1 MINWYQYFVL
11 SNSVCNHTRVLVYDY
26 RPNWTP
32 LSPQYYHYKFHFA
45 FTLNNG
51 NRTSC
56 RPIRSVIIRVIN
68 KIGRPSS
75 GEFDLLIIIITIS
88 EKTNAFFY
96 VKELSISIIQNQGKY
111 QWQRNCLMLQIRQLW
126 KITSLVG

>member
-1 MINWYQYFVL
+1 MIFQNCLKFHEPLRITISKYHSWYLCQISL
-11 SNSVCNHTRVLVYDY
+11 QTMLLPILIILVYDY

-75 GEFDLLIIIITIS
+75 GEFDLLIITITIF
-88 EKTNAFFY
+88 EKTNEFFY
-96 VKELSISIIQNQGKY
+96 VKELSISIMQN
-111 QWQRNCLMLQIRQLW
+111 
-126 KITSLVG
+126 